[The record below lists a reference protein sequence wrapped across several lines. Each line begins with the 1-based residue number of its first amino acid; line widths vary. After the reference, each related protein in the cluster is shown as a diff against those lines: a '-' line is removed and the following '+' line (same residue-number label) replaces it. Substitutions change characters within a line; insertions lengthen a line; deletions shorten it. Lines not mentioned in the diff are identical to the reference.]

1 MSHTYFYVTFYKR
14 ILTSIHLPASV
25 SIYASFG
32 LVTMMPLVHADKK
45 RLLEQLYS
53 ICRIKILPVQR
64 QVKCSIAFLIL
75 KNVFHVRKLFIL
87 IAFLMLLFSHFPV
100 LSFQLKILAFH
111 WCFNY
116 KCLVRILR
124 IISRLANLQEEIL
137 VVFSRGWQDVCNYK
151 NGGNKIN
158 KMVKSIEGQLAFY
171 RKRCNFI

>member
-1 MSHTYFYVTFYKR
+1 M
-14 ILTSIHLPASV
+14 LTSVLLPWC
-25 SIYASFG
+25 
-32 LVTMMPLVHADKK
+32 PVHADEKW
-45 RLLEQLYS
+45 LLGKLYS

-75 KNVFHVRKLFIL
+75 KGVFQVRKLFIL
-87 IAFLMLLFSHFPV
+87 IFLMLFFSHFPF

-111 WCFNY
+111 WCVNFSY

-124 IISRLANLQEEIL
+124 IISRLANFQEEIL
-137 VVFSRGWQDVCNYK
+137 AVFSRGRQDVGNYK

-158 KMVKSIEGQLAFY
+158 RMVKSIEGQLAFY